1 MTPCTC
7 CRHRQRVQLDADLI
21 AAHDTFRV
29 IAKRYGR
36 SLSSI
41 HRHKKRH
48 LDGLLKAAREREEKR
63 QKHQATEIVNRELL
77 TPGRLLEE
85 VDLVLNASRQ
95 ALVNAIKAGDSRA
108 QCAAVSLI
116 QKNVAM
122 LGMLAGISGGQHGE
136 VRLNVVYGSKTDGAA
151 LQNEYNRAV
160 KTALG
165 LLPEDG
171 EESAKTATW
180 DTTERDGNSVPA
192 GVEEEI
198 AGFPIHRETQVID
211 AQVVPN
217 ALTTPPVPKRPALP
231 AREQEPNIRVA
242 SNASFFSRL
251 KEPL

>member
-7 CRHRQRVQLDADLI
+7 CRHRQRAELDAELI
-21 AAHDTFRV
+21 AGHDTFRV

-36 SLSSI
+36 SLASI

-122 LGMLAGISGGQHGE
+122 LGMLAGVNGGQHND
-136 VRLNVVYGSKTDGAA
+136 VKLSVVYGSKTDGAA

-171 EESAKTATW
+171 EESAKTTTW
-180 DTTERDGNSVPA
+180 DTTERDDNRVPA

-198 AGFPIHRETQVID
+198 AGFQINRETQVID

-217 ALTTPPVPKRPALP
+217 SLTTPPAPKRPALP
-231 AREQEPNIRVA
+231 AREPEANIKIARNT
-242 SNASFFSRL
+242 SHFDWKR
-251 KEPL
+251 PL